1 MFNHILS
8 IAAFGVVAFVLVFVH
23 PGPHAGRAVALQADA
38 AGKVAAAG
46 VAAPRPRLAASK

>member
-23 PGPHAGRAVALQADA
+23 PGPHAGRAIAQQADA
-38 AGKVAAAG
+38 TGKIAAVNVAA
-46 VAAPRPRLAASK
+46 PRLAASK

>member
-1 MFNHILS
+1 MFNHVLS

-23 PGPHAGRAVALQADA
+23 PGLQAGRAIAQQADA
-38 AGKVAAAG
+38 AGKIAATN